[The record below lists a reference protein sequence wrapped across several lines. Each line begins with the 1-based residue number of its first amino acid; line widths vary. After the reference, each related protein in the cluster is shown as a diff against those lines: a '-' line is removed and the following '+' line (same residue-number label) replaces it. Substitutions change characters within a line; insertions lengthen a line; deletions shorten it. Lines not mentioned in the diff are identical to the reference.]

1 MYTTFLS
8 DRQAIDDAKKIK
20 DEENA
25 ITDLDAEI
33 QRMERQQEVD
43 LQYAEAQKKLD
54 EEVANN
60 KEQQLQRG
68 AALLSNIS
76 SLVGQQTA
84 AGKATAVAAATIDTY
99 QAAWS
104 AFKNAQKN
112 PISIL
117 GPAYPYIQA
126 GLAVAGGIANI
137 KKILSVQVPG
147 GGGGGSA
154 PSAGGINVPTAP
166 VQPGVATTTINQGQ
180 VNQLAS
186 ATSRAFVLE
195 SDVSGNQERIQRLN
209 RAARIN

>member
-1 MYTTFLS
+1 
-8 DRQAIDDAKKIK
+8 
-20 DEENA
+20 
-25 ITDLDAEI
+25 
-33 QRMERQQEVD
+33 MERQQEAD
-43 LQYAEAQKKLD
+43 NAYAEYQKKLD

-60 KEQQLQRG
+60 KIAQAQRG
-68 AALLSNIS
+68 VALLSNIS
-76 SLVGQQTA
+76 ELVGKETA
-84 AGKATAVAAATIDTY
+84 AGKATAIAAATIDTY
-99 QAAWS
+99 QSAWS

-137 KKILSVQVPG
+137 KKIMSVQIPGKG

-154 PSAGGINVPTAP
+154 PSGGMNVPSAP
-166 VQPGVATTTINQGQ
+166 VAPATATTTINQGQ

-186 ATSRAFVLE
+186 ATARAFVLE

-209 RAARIN
+209 RAARIS